1 MGLHWMDWAVIALF
15 LIFSLLIGLYFQKR
29 ASKSL
34 LSFFLGDRNMPWLVA
49 GISMVATT
57 FAADT
62 PLAVTELVGTSGIS
76 GNWLWW
82 SFLAGGML
90 TTFFFAKLWRRA
102 GVLTEVELIELRYG
116 GRPAAILRGFKAIYL
131 GLFMNIM
138 IIGWVNLAM
147 ISIIVE
153 FFGLETQTVYLIV
166 GGLML
171 LAAAYTSLSGIW
183 GVAVTDVVQFCIA
196 ITGTILLSVFVVRSP
211 EVGGIAGLKAALPES
226 TFDFFPTLGQG
237 ALDIQTLSISAGAF
251 LAYIG
256 VQWWASW
263 YPGQEPGGGGYV
275 AQRMMST
282 KTEKGSVY
290 ATLLFQVAHYCL
302 RPWPWILV
310 ALSCLVIYPEINP
323 VTHPDVSAGEFGKGY
338 VWAMRDFLPVGI
350 KGLLLASFLAAY
362 LSTISTQLNWGAG
375 YLVNDVYKRFLK
387 PDTSE
392 KQFVKMSRLV
402 TLLLMGLGLGVTAL
416 MNSISGVWAFIIEC
430 GAGLGLVLILR
441 WYWWRINA
449 WSEIA
454 ATLAP
459 FIGYTLS
466 RLILSLE
473 FPESFFFTVG
483 FTTLIWIVVTFLTP
497 PESAS
502 TLSRFYQRVRPDGN
516 WAPFREKGN
525 QKPNNIAIMIVC
537 WLSSVVL
544 AYSVLF
550 ATGKIIFGE
559 YTAAA
564 YYGIA
569 ILISALVLIL
579 SLKKTSIWA

>member
-1 MGLHWMDWAVIALF
+1 MGLEFIDWAIIVLF
-15 LIFSLLIGLYFQKR
+15 LLFSLLIGLYFRKR

-62 PLAVTELVGTSGIS
+62 PLAVTELVGKNGIS
-76 GNWLWW
+76 GNWIWW

-116 GRPAAILRGFKAIYL
+116 GKPAALLRGFKAVYL
-131 GLFMNIM
+131 GLFMNVM

-147 ISIIVE
+147 ISIIQE
-153 FFGLETQTVYLIV
+153 FFGLDTQTVYMIV
-166 GGLML
+166 GGLMV
-171 LAAAYTSLSGIW
+171 LAAVYTSISGIW
-183 GVAVTDVVQFCIA
+183 GVAVTDVVQFIVA
-196 ITGTILLSVFVVRSP
+196 ITGTIILSVIVLNSP
-211 EVGGIAGLKAALPES
+211 QVGGIAGLKATLPES
-226 TFDFFPTLGQG
+226 TFNFFPSFGNGELGIETL
-237 ALDIQTLSISAGAF
+237 TLSAGAF
-251 LAYIG
+251 FAYIG
-256 VQWWASW
+256 IQWWASW

-310 ALSCLVIYPEINP
+310 ALSCLVIYPELNP
-323 VTHPDVSAGEFGKGY
+323 ALHPDVSAGVLRNGY
-338 VWAMRDFLPVGI
+338 VWAMRDFLPAGL

-375 YLVNDVYKRFLK
+375 YLVNDVYKRFIS

-392 KQFVKMSRLV
+392 KGFVFSSRIV
-402 TLLLMGLGLGVTAL
+402 TLFLMVLGLGVTTL
-416 MNSISGVWAFIIEC
+416 MTSISGVWQFIMEC

-454 ATLAP
+454 ATVAP
-459 FIGYTLS
+459 FVAFAIARFGFDWP
-466 RLILSLE
+466 
-473 FPESFFFTVG
+473 FPDSFFFTVS
-483 FTTLIWIVVTFLTP
+483 FTTISWLIVTYATK
-497 PESAS
+497 PESAE
-502 TLSRFYQRVRPDGN
+502 TLTRFYNQVRPDGS
-516 WAPFREKGN
+516 WKPFAEKTI
-525 QKPNNIAIMIVC
+525 KKANNIPSLLVC
-537 WLSSVVL
+537 WVSSVVL

-559 YTAAA
+559 YPEAGI
-564 YYGIA
+564 YGIFVVV
-569 ILISALVLIL
+569 SAFVLTRA
-579 SLKKTSIWA
+579 LKRTSIWE